1 MQCVSLTTQDLK
13 KQKAKAITFTNDKT
27 HVEYM
32 IGILDYRKTLHN
44 CVSTLT

>member
-1 MQCVSLTTQDLK
+1 MHCVSLTTQDLK

-32 IGILDYRKTLHN
+32 IDYLKTLHN